1 MNVMFEKSSAFGT
14 VVAPPS
20 KSVTHRALI
29 CGALSEK
36 SVIENVDFCDDV
48 LATFEALKTL
58 GAKAEVS
65 GNTVTI
71 GGLNPFNIKEGL
83 VVDCKESGS
92 TLRFLIPLC
101 MLTKTK
107 VVFTGSKKLF
117 ERPLTVYE
125 RVFENEVLEIDRKN
139 CKLTVT
145 GPIKSGKYLVDASVS
160 SQFLSG
166 LLFALPLIKGD
177 SQIIVRGKIAS
188 RPYLN
193 LTVKLIEN
201 FGVDV
206 EVYKRTI
213 EVFGNQ
219 YFGNNDMVVE
229 GDYSSA
235 AGLAAFNMMG
245 GKVEVEGLSINS
257 LQGDKVFKDCFT
269 MLKNDMATIN
279 INDCPDLAPVLFA
292 VAAVHNGGTFLGT
305 NRLKA
310 KESDRVKAMQEELAK
325 FGIMLTEEEDS
336 VTILKGEIKKPCDI
350 LNSHNDHRI
359 VMALSLL
366 LSLTGGQLKGAEA
379 VKKSYP
385 DYFKDIKKLGIKVKT
400 K

>member
-1 MNVMFEKSSAFGT
+1 MNAVFEKSTAAGT

-20 KSVTHRALI
+20 KSVAHRALI
-29 CGALSEK
+29 CGALSKK

-48 LATFEALKTL
+48 SATFEALKTL
-58 GAKAEVS
+58 GAKAEVK

-71 GGLNPFNIKEGL
+71 GGLDPFNIKEGL
-83 VVDCKESGS
+83 IVDCKESGA

-117 ERPLTVYE
+117 ERPLGVYE
-125 RVFENEVLEIDRKN
+125 RVFENEVLELDREN
-139 CKLTVT
+139 CRLTVT
-145 GPIKSGKYLVDASVS
+145 GPIKSGKYFVDASVS

-177 SQIIVRGKIAS
+177 SEIIVRGKIAS
-188 RPYLN
+188 RPYLD
-193 LTVKLIEN
+193 LTVKAIEN

-213 EVFGNQ
+213 EVFGSQ

-235 AGLAAFNMMG
+235 ANLAGFNMMG
-245 GKVEVEGLSINS
+245 GKVTVEGLAINS
-257 LQGDKVFKDCFT
+257 LQGDKVFRDCFT
-269 MLKNDMATIN
+269 MLKNGAATIN
-279 INDCPDLAPVLFA
+279 IDDCPDLAPLLFA
-292 VAAVHNGGTFLGT
+292 VAATHNGGTFKGT
-305 NRLKA
+305 KRLKD

-325 FGIMLTEEEDS
+325 FGIMLTAKEDS
-336 VTILKGEIKKPCDI
+336 VTVIKGEIKKPEET

-359 VMALSLL
+359 VMALCLL
-366 LSLTGGQLKGAEA
+366 LSLTGGEIRGVEA

-400 K
+400 N